1 MLKLF
6 LNSIYNWNYLY
17 GHNFIILS
25 VFWVFTGSCNRIAE
39 WIMVQIILQRD
50 KACHESIA

>member
-50 KACHESIA
+50 KARHESIA